1 MAGKDTLARQ
11 QRQLLM
17 QSVTA
22 RDTRPELQVRSTL
35 HRLGYRYR
43 LHDRRLPGTPDL
55 VFPSRRKVIFVN
67 GCFWHRHSC
76 RKGRSTPNTNVAF
89 WQDKFDRN
97 VRRDRRVKRQLR
109 RLGWRYFV
117 AWECQLEPR
126 RFDALLT
133 RLVRFL
139 EEN

>member
-55 VFPSRRKVIFVN
+55 VFPSKRKVIFVN

-76 RKGRSTPNTNVAF
+76 RKGRSTPSTNVAF

-97 VRRDRRVKRQLR
+97 VRRDRRVKQQLR
-109 RLGWRYFV
+109 RLGWRHFV
-117 AWECQLEPR
+117 VWECQLAPR
-126 RFDALLT
+126 KLDALLT
-133 RLVRFL
+133 RLVSFL
-139 EEN
+139 DDD